1 MKKVISVFLIAFL
14 TISMTGCV
22 KNHPQDTV
30 ESYLNAIKSG
40 ELGNLDEYLL
50 EGKEKNEEYEFILKD
65 EFEQAMINAYSKLEY
80 EILSTEIE
88 GDNAKV
94 EAKIKS
100 PDLGSAM
107 EDTIMEVIPKLLE
120 DAFNEAFNENA
131 EDNFDEEATQKEIE
145 ETFTN
150 KINKD
155 KLPMVE
161 NTVKIKLVKKD
172 KEWLIDL
179 DKEFSNALSGDLEKS
194 LDGLDNIE

>member
-1 MKKVISVFLIAFL
+1 
-14 TISMTGCV
+14 
-22 KNHPQDTV
+22 
-30 ESYLNAIKSG
+30 
-40 ELGNLDEYLL
+40 
-50 EGKEKNEEYEFILKD
+50 
-65 EFEQAMINAYSKLEY
+65 MINAYSKLEY

-94 EAKIKS
+94 ETKIKS

-145 ETFTN
+145 ETFIN

-155 KLPMVE
+155 KLPMAE
-161 NTVKIKLVKKD
+161 NTVKIKLVKRD